1 MIIRNVWKYTTD
13 FMFEKDDIYILD
25 GRFVSEADYAEA
37 DVSYSATEEG
47 MVIDGEGIYAIPGL
61 VDIHFHGCV
70 TADFCDG
77 QVECLEKMA
86 AYEGSIGVTTLCPA
100 SMTMSKEDLNK
111 AATAAREF
119 TKIQSEYGKED
130 SGKYARLVGINM
142 EGPFISEAKKGAQA
156 AEHIRKCDGE
166 FYDGFNNASG
176 GLVKLVDIAPEE
188 DGAMEFIDAYKDQ
201 VRISIAHTTA
211 DYDTASEA
219 FERGAKHVTHLYN
232 AMPPFSHR
240 APGVIGAACD
250 YADTVELICD
260 GIHLHPS
267 VVRTSFKMF
276 GAERI
281 CLISDSMRA
290 TGMPDGDYSL
300 GGQPVKK
307 TGKWATL
314 ADGTIAGSA
323 TNLADC
329 MRTAVLEMDI
339 PLEDAIRCATYNPAK
354 AIGVID
360 KYGTIEDGKVANLV
374 LLNKDLGLEKVIIN
388 G

>member
-1 MIIRNVWKYTTD
+1 MVIKNVWKYTSD
-13 FMFEKDDIYILD
+13 FLFEKGDIYILD
-25 GRFVSEADYAEA
+25 GRFVNKADYAEA
-37 DVSYSATEEG
+37 DAACSATG
-47 MVIDGEGIYAIPGL
+47 NGTVIDGEGLYAIPGL
-61 VDIHFHGCV
+61 IDIHFHGCV

-77 QVECLEKMA
+77 KVECLEKMA
-86 AYEGSIGVTTLCPA
+86 AYEGSVGVTTICPA
-100 SMTMSKEDLNK
+100 SMTMSEEDLTK
-111 AATAAREF
+111 AAKAAKEF
-119 TKIQSEYGKED
+119 VKIQSEYTKED
-130 SGKYARLVGINM
+130 AGKYARLVGINM
-142 EGPFISEAKKGAQA
+142 EGPFINESQKGAQA
-156 AEHIRKCDGE
+156 AEHIRKCDGAFFE
-166 FYDGFNNASG
+166 GFNQASG
-176 GLVKLVDIAPEE
+176 NMVKLVDIAPEE
-188 DGAMEFIDAYKDQ
+188 EGAMEFIDAYHDK
-201 VRISIAHTTA
+201 VRVSIAHTTA

-219 FERGAKHVTHLYN
+219 FARGAKHVTHLYN

-250 YADTVELICD
+250 SAETVEIICD

-267 VVRTSFKMF
+267 VVRTSFQMF

-290 TGMPDGDYSL
+290 TGMPDGNYSL

-307 TGKWATL
+307 AGRRAVL
-314 ADGTIAGSA
+314 EDGTIAGSA

-354 AIGVID
+354 AMGVLD
-360 KYGTIEDGKVANLV
+360 QYGTIEHGKIANLV
-374 LLNKDLGLEKVIIN
+374 LLNKELELEKVIIN